1 MKTIGLTLMIM
12 ILLVSCYRPSQKVIQ
27 GQCVEN
33 DKDRHIC
40 FIDDETTPQKERI
53 PIETEFATMGQE
65 PVPGNW
71 LRISYIKK
79 GNANKALRIM
89 NLSAQK
95 RLLLDVGIKLT
106 DNGPQKIR

>member
-33 DKDRHIC
+33 DRDRHIC

-65 PVPGNW
+65 PVPGDW
-71 LRISYIKK
+71 LRISYINK

-89 NLSAQK
+89 NLTAQK
-95 RLLLDVGIKLT
+95 RLLLDVGIELT

>member
-12 ILLVSCYRPSQKVIQ
+12 IFLVSCYRPSQKVIQ

-33 DKDRHIC
+33 DKDSHIC
-40 FIDDETTPQKERI
+40 FIDDETTPEKERI
-53 PIETEFATMGQE
+53 RIETEFAAMGQE
-65 PVPGNW
+65 PVAGDW
-71 LRISYIKK
+71 LRISYTEK

-89 NLSAQK
+89 NLTAQE

-106 DNGPQKIR
+106 DKGPQRIR